1 MSDWTQDVTVTL
13 TKEQWLDVRI
23 ALNLRAGSLLDEAK
37 KAGVDDYKVQL
48 SMCNQNL
55 DICNSI
61 RSQVEPEMELA

>member
-13 TKEQWLDVRI
+13 TREQWLDVRI

-37 KAGVDDYKVQL
+37 KAKVDDYKVQL
-48 SMCNQNL
+48 KMCNDNL